1 MCEVNGLERA
11 LLVNLNWEIQCSTCV
26 KGVYA
31 LLECVSSLLPEA
43 KERVLNRC
51 YDLCS
56 RLVLDE
62 EFYTYSLRD
71 ICVSVVE
78 LESGICLLG
87 ERVDVRCRA
96 WVHEKT
102 CK

>member
-1 MCEVNGLERA
+1 MNGLERA
-11 LLVNLNWEIQCSTCV
+11 LVVNLNWEIQCSTCV

-31 LLECVSSLLPEA
+31 LVECVSSLLHEA
-43 KERVLNRC
+43 KESVLTRC
-51 YDLCS
+51 YELCS

-62 EFYTYSLRD
+62 EFYTYRLRD

-78 LESGICLLG
+78 VESGICLVG

-96 WVHEKT
+96 WVNDKA